1 MYKLEEKTIEGLS
14 PLIVNAE
21 NENAKIY
28 PKGYTKQETRSGKN
42 ILYVADKEETTDN
55 RGITYSIKNGII
67 TFNGT
72 STNAHY
78 ITLTNSLFNINA
90 GTYTI
95 STKVLSGSYSG
106 VVGKQVNIDASN
118 RLFDGGYIGNTV
130 TVEVQNQ
137 QENVYLAFYIG
148 SNAVFNNYKIAIQ
161 LEEGSVATEY
171 EQYGAM
177 PSPEFPIEIQNVE
190 GNVNITVANENIV
203 LNGYATPKTDTEFWR
218 ATSSNFTPLEDG
230 WGKFDVNN
238 LNGASD
244 AYSNAFIAFKP
255 FKNTIKSN
263 TKYKMIIEL
272 RNVSLGNNGDDY
284 FSISSNVSNE
294 AFYGITL
301 LKNEI
306 KNGKITKIVQT
317 KDNLDSKDYLF
328 RSFLAISAGNST
340 SLEVRISLLEENSTQ
355 TEVVVN
361 NKKYIFP
368 LSERQK
374 LYEGSYLA
382 EDGIHHVRNNEIV
395 DENTDI
401 YIVKILDKTIRFSPR
416 SFSTKEN
423 GVVLCNKFKYIN
435 DNTLDEEHCGIGA
448 ANKYTYFWI
457 NKERLETQDLNG
469 IKKWL
474 ANNPLNVE
482 YELESEE
489 VEPYTEEQQQVIDSM
504 QTLKGYN
511 NILVTDSNNNPL
523 NITLQYRP
531 QMTEEIR
538 NAFLTDKT
546 YGYITILDT
555 GEQIKYDN
563 YLKNIKF
570 EDLKYVPDQGI
581 FGGAVAKR
589 VTLEFNNEAGNVKI
603 ENKEFDLRIGVN
615 YQNEYYYIKYGRFI
629 VQKPNTETTTDNTS
643 FSALD
648 YMTKLNEPYVDN
660 NTYPCT
666 LREVAEN
673 LCIGTGLTLSPK
685 HFRNEDFIVE
695 NNQFVSGESKRN
707 VAQAIALSAFSWARV
722 NEENELCFDLENKQ
736 DFDIEIN
743 SDNYYN
749 LSKNDELYGP
759 INRIVMR
766 DSQIEGENVTIQDDE
781 SVEKYGINELT
792 IKDNPFAYT
801 QEKRTQL
808 IQAAKELYGF
818 NYMPINSANLTG
830 YLFLNC
836 LDRIRFVDMQGNTFD
851 TYLFDHTID
860 YTGIS
865 LDTVS
870 TKAMTKTQTQ
880 YAYTPTL
887 EQAQKRTEIMVDK
900 QNQTITA
907 LASSNEELTQRT
919 AQLQIDV
926 DSIKSEVGKVTGV
939 TTTNEG
945 YGELIFEGINESEP
959 IMIKIHPTV
968 EDIIPLRP
976 HKGLYPRV
984 GLRPHSREIVFKRTD
999 DINAQKIQY
1008 NIPKDLYKL
1017 DNTYDEFV
1025 LDYENQKCYII
1036 HRIGINSSGEKY
1048 LLQVE
1053 NTENFE
1059 YPLINLLEGDYVVNM
1074 PAFPNAYMYVTLM
1087 TKNIYTS
1094 QFATK
1099 VELNSKIEQTAQS
1112 IDLSVNKKL
1121 SNYSTTQ
1128 EMNSA
1133 INLRANEIM
1142 SSVSETY
1149 ATKAT
1154 TNSLSTRIKQTAKSI
1169 DLVATDNKTSAG
1181 ITIRLRNEDGTQ
1193 IDSKTANITLSGLVK
1208 FTDLS
1213 TSGSTTINGSN
1224 ITTGTINANK
1234 VSVTNLNASNI
1245 TTGTLSASRISGGS
1259 LSLTGNNTTI
1269 TSTNF
1274 SVNKDGVITAKSGT
1288 IGGITLGSTGLY
1300 SDNFGLWRSNIHDDS
1315 GSYIIF
1321 HAGADNNNIG
1331 GAPFRIYQNGKIV
1344 STAGTIGGWKI
1355 DSGSLTKQTGNYS
1368 LEIRADRPATDAA
1381 ILVWDNKNQTY
1392 NFYVRPDG
1400 YLYAKNA
1407 EINGKINATSGTFK
1421 NCTITESCSVPG
1433 SIISGTISGVD
1444 IDAPQMYCGS
1454 LKAQTISADSIG
1466 LNNEFGA
1473 YTAGGYIGRTIDLNI
1488 PNFGHLKFVGGIL
1501 VEPLG

>member
-1 MYKLEEKTIEGLS
+1 MSGDTNSDYFCLSSGTGSEPFVNKSFYKNDLS
-14 PLIVNAE
+14 TNNKFIINLAP
-21 NENAKIY
+21 Y
-28 PKGYTKQETRSGKN
+28 FY
-42 ILYVADKEETTDN
+42 ETT
-55 RGITYSIKNGII
+55 
-67 TFNGT
+67 
-72 STNAHY
+72 
-78 ITLTNSLFNINA
+78 LT
-90 GTYTI
+90 
-95 STKVLSGSYSG
+95 
-106 VVGKQVNIDASN
+106 
-118 RLFDGGYIGNTV
+118 
-130 TVEVQNQ
+130 
-137 QENVYLAFYIG
+137 
-148 SNAVFNNYKIAIQ
+148 
-161 LEEGSVATEY
+161 
-171 EQYGAM
+171 
-177 PSPEFPIEIQNVE
+177 
-190 GNVNITVANENIV
+190 
-203 LNGYATPKTDTEFWR
+203 
-218 ATSSNFTPLEDG
+218 
-230 WGKFDVNN
+230 
-238 LNGASD
+238 
-244 AYSNAFIAFKP
+244 
-255 FKNTIKSN
+255 
-263 TKYKMIIEL
+263 
-272 RNVSLGNNGDDY
+272 
-284 FSISSNVSNE
+284 
-294 AFYGITL
+294 
-301 LKNEI
+301 
-306 KNGKITKIVQT
+306 
-317 KDNLDSKDYLF
+317 YLF
-328 RSFLAISAGNST
+328 RSFLSVSAGNST
-340 SLEVRISLLEENSTQ
+340 SLEVRVSLLEKNSTQ
-355 TEVVVN
+355 TEVIIDN
-361 NKKYIFP
+361 QEYTFP
-368 LSERQK
+368 LIAGQK

-382 EDGIHHVRNNEIV
+382 EDGIHHVRKQIEL
-395 DENTDI
+395 DGTENWDI
-401 YIVKILDKTIRFSPR
+401 RSDTHEMRLNLNIYNAIYDSKIY
-416 SFSTKEN
+416 
-423 GVVLCNKFKYIN
+423 CNKLVQASSWDETGEKIRWVLNSQLVCIHSDTIN
-435 DNTLDEEHCGIGA
+435 TANITLDEWK
-448 ANKYTYFWI
+448 NYL
-457 NKERLETQDLNG
+457 KE
-469 IKKWL
+469 
-474 ANNPLNVE
+474 NNMIIEFGVE
-482 YELESEE
+482 EYI
-489 VEPYTEEQQQVIDSM
+489 EPYTEEQQEVIDSIK
-504 QTLKGYN
+504 TLEGYN
-511 NILVTDSNNNPL
+511 NILVTDNNNNPL

-531 QMTEEIR
+531 QMTEEIK

-546 YGYITILDT
+546 YGYINILDT

-570 EDLKYVPDQGI
+570 EDLKYIPDKGI

-615 YQNEYYYIKYGRFI
+615 YQNDDYYIKYGRFI

-660 NTYPCT
+660 NIYPCT
-666 LREVAEN
+666 LRKVAEN

-695 NNQFVSGESKRN
+695 NNQFVNGESKRN

-722 NEENELCFDLENKQ
+722 NEDNELCFDLENKQ

-743 SDNYYN
+743 SNNYYN

-759 INRIVMR
+759 INRIVMK

-792 IKDNPFAYT
+792 IEDNPFAYT

-818 NYMPINSANLTG
+818 NYMPVNNANLTG

-870 TKAMTKTQTQ
+870 TKAMTKVQTQ

-907 LASSNEELTQRT
+907 LTSSNEELTQRT

-945 YGELIFEGINESEP
+945 YGELTFEGINESEP

-1036 HRIGINSSGEKY
+1036 HRIGINSSGKKY
-1048 LLQVE
+1048 LLQIE

-1059 YPLINLLEGDYVVNM
+1059 YPLIKLLEGDYIVNM
-1074 PAFPNAYMYVTLM
+1074 PAFPNAYMYITLM

-1099 VELNSKIEQTAQS
+1099 VELNSKIEQTAKS
-1112 IDLSVNKKL
+1112 IDLSVSKKL

-1128 EMNSA
+1128 QMNSA
-1133 INLRANEIM
+1133 ISLSANSIIT
-1142 SSVSETY
+1142 SVSKTY
-1149 ATKAT
+1149 ATKNELTVAKAEIKITTDGISSQVSNKVGKNEIISKINQSAESILINAT
-1154 TNSLSTRIKQTAKSI
+1154 RVNLSGYVTITNL
-1169 DLVATDNKTSAG
+1169 
-1181 ITIRLRNEDGTQ
+1181 
-1193 IDSKTANITLSGLVK
+1193 KTA
-1208 FTDLS
+1208 
-1213 TSGSTTINGSN
+1213 GSTTINGSN
-1224 ITTGTINANK
+1224 ITTGTIDASKVTVKNLSATNITSGTLNASK
-1234 VSVTNLNASNI
+1234 VTVKNLSATNITSGTLNASKVTITNLNASNITSGTLNASKVTVTNLNASNI
-1245 TTGTLSASRISGGS
+1245 TSGTLSASRISGGS

-1274 SVNKDGVITAKSGT
+1274 SVDKNGVITAKS
-1288 IGGITLGSTGLY
+1288 
-1300 SDNFGLWRSNIHDDS
+1300 
-1315 GSYIIF
+1315 
-1321 HAGADNNNIG
+1321 
-1331 GAPFRIYQNGKIV
+1331 
-1344 STAGTIGGWKI
+1344 GTIGGWKI

-1444 IDAPQMYCGS
+1444 IVGGTISGSASVEGTVIEGS
-1454 LKAQTISADSIG
+1454 LIVSVANQ
-1466 LNNEFGA
+1466 FGHFEI
-1473 YTAGGYIGRTIDLNI
+1473 GGYVGKTTYVNI
-1488 PNFGHLKFVGGIL
+1488 PGVGTLNFVGGIL
-1501 VEPLG
+1501 IE